1 VRPATAQRLVGLA
14 ALALL
19 AGVIA
24 LAATHHSR
32 GSKQP
37 LPASAPAPGGGWYR
51 ALASPLP
58 VPAKPRHTVCGHRL
72 TAKTI
77 GVEHP
82 VLPCN
87 VKIYIDFGGK
97 QVLTEV
103 IDRGPYAAGR
113 EFAFT
118 HALAQAVGLRGTQ
131 AIKWRYATE
140 ATK

>member
-1 VRPATAQRLVGLA
+1 VRPAFTQRLVGLA

-24 LAATHHSR
+24 LAATRKSHE
-32 GSKQP
+32 SKTP
-37 LPASAPAPGGGWYR
+37 LPVQAPAPGGGWYH
-51 ALASPLP
+51 ALAAPLP
-58 VPAKPRHTVCGHRL
+58 APAKPRRTVCGHKL

-77 GVEHP
+77 GVTHP

-87 VKIYIDFGGK
+87 VKIYIEFGDK

-118 HALAQAVGLRGTQ
+118 HALAQAVGLHGTQ
-131 AIKWRYATE
+131 AIRWRYATE
-140 ATK
+140 TTK